1 MKRVTVILNPNAG
14 NAHQRRAIAQGIT
27 EWRSNQGWQ
36 VRLRETRKAGDATSF
51 AREEAKRNDLIVA
64 AGGDGTINEVMNGL
78 VGTDTALGALPVG
91 TGNVWVREL
100 QQSLNPLHAAR
111 QLADGHVELVDV
123 GQANERYFLLMA
135 GVGLDAAITRE
146 VHSADKK
153 RLGRLAYVIKS
164 LPVLWR
170 LRGTRT
176 RISLDGQPLKGN
188 ALFVLISNSR
198 LYGGVLNIAY
208 RAAMRDGMLDV
219 CTMMGDSALD
229 APKLLAGILFRGY
242 GVIQGLEYVQA
253 REIEIAC
260 SKPLPIQ
267 VDGDAIGTTP
277 MTFRVVPQALRV
289 LLPRTTEIN

>member
-153 RLGRLAYVIKS
+153 RLGRLAYV
-164 LPVLWR
+164 
-170 LRGTRT
+170 
-176 RISLDGQPLKGN
+176 
-188 ALFVLISNSR
+188 AL
-198 LYGGVLNIAY
+198 
-208 RAAMRDGMLDV
+208 
-219 CTMMGDSALD
+219 
-229 APKLLAGILFRGY
+229 
-242 GVIQGLEYVQA
+242 A
-253 REIEIAC
+253 RHAH
-260 SKPLPIQ
+260 PH
-267 VDGDAIGTTP
+267 
-277 MTFRVVPQALRV
+277 
-289 LLPRTTEIN
+289 